1 MLGEDLASGLFL
13 YLVFVLVCSSWSIA
27 SILHLAGEERAGA
40 ALLVYLMSCV

>member
-27 SILHLAGEERAGA
+27 SILHLAREERAGA
-40 ALLVYLMSCV
+40 ALLV